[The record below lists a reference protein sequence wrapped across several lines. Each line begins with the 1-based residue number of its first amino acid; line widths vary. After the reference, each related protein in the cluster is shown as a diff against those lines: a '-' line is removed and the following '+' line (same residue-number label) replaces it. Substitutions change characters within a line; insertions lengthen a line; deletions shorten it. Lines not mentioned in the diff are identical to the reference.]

1 MGINLNVTG
10 GGIFSKVM
18 RLIQHIVE
26 KQLNFDEIYLDVIC
40 KTSEISENI
49 IDSCI
54 NQEKK
59 IDSENIKCT
68 NIFTYNKKDRIEK
81 SDKIADYKVICNK
94 ITFTKE
100 LNDLIKFYTD
110 KFSFDSNSIGVHIR
124 LCDMNISHKKDYGYF
139 DFDDY
144 LNELNKIVTKE
155 SKIFVA
161 SDNYESI
168 EKLIKIYGNQINFV
182 PNMLRVNKEED
193 NSYEFQIENL
203 SNPNF
208 WIESFLDMIL
218 LSKCSTLICRTSN
231 FSNASVCFSN
241 TIEDVIRL

>member
-1 MGINLNVTG
+1 MWYEFKNDLRYYNTISDFPENSVGFVYKIT
-10 GGIFSKVM
+10 
-18 RLIQHIVE
+18 H
-26 KQLNFDEIYLDVIC
+26 
-40 KTSEISENI
+40 KTSNRYYIG
-49 IDSCI
+49 
-54 NQEKK
+54 KK
-59 IDSENIKCT
+59 ILFNNTKQ
-68 NIFTYNKKDRIEK
+68 KLGK
-81 SDKIADYKVICNK
+81 
-94 ITFTKE
+94 KE
-100 LNDLIKFYTD
+100 LLEQTGRGRKPLT
-110 KFSFDSNSIGVHIR
+110 
-124 LCDMNISHKKDYGYF
+124 
-139 DFDDY
+139 
-144 LNELNKIVTKE
+144 KIVTKE

-203 SNPNF
+203 SNPSF